1 MFCLCL
7 CFVFVCSKGSQTGCN
22 MGCTIL
28 SGLIYLFFWELCCL
42 QFYSDQVCLSGSYLS
57 WTPSLVFQWRCFAI
71 LDWCLICSN
80 SCLWLLWHLAGCY
93 CMSERMVSWLLVFW
107 LYISKVLLWVF
118 QKLCWFAGWCCFSC
132 ILCILA
138 FRSGYHWT
146 VWIQDRYFKFFVI
159 AVLVHTECSSSDGRG
174 VQIGNEDMDVYQLV
188 LYTILLPISYQDLC
202 RWSDQGSLP
211 LFFKYCS
218 RILCGDEL
226 CWFPLE
232 IFLVPYIYIYNGFI
246 KHCDLIKRLG
256 ISIQNIAL
264 Y

>member
-1 MFCLCL
+1 MSLRLLPLLNAIIGFSMKMLCNLGLMF
-7 CFVFVCSKGSQTGCN
+7 N
-22 MGCTIL
+22 MFQFLFMASLTLGRLLLYVRTHGIL
-28 SGLIYLFFWELCCL
+28 VIGVLTLYFKS
-42 QFYSDQVCLSGSYLS
+42 S
-57 WTPSLVFQWRCFAI
+57 SLGFSEA
-71 LDWCLICSN
+71 LLICGMMSFLFI
-80 SCLWLLWHLAGCY
+80 LW
-93 CMSERMVSWLLVFW
+93 
-107 LYISKVLLWVF
+107 
-118 QKLCWFAGWCCFSC
+118 
-132 ILCILA
+132 ILA

-146 VWIQDRYFKFFVI
+146 VWIQDRYCKFFI
-159 AVLVHTECSSSDGRG
+159 ITVLVHTECSSSDGMC
-174 VQIGNEDMDVYQLV
+174 VQIGNEDMDVYRLV
-188 LYTILLPISYQDLC
+188 LYTISYQYLC